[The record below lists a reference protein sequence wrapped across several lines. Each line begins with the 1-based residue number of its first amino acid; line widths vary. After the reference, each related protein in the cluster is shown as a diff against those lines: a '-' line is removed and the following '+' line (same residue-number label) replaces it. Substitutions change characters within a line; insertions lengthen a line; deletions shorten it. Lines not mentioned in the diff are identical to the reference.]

1 MDEVQRGRAAGDLD
15 RVDVRL
21 DEEARLLGRGAG
33 VEVRDGREP
42 DVAPLVRLP
51 EALDLDQA
59 RGLLRPRLEQLGQL
73 RVGVPAVVLDR
84 LDVAE
89 LRQR

>member
-1 MDEVQRGRAAGDLD
+1 VDEVERRRAAGDLD

-21 DEEARLLGRGAG
+21 DEEPGLLGRRPA
-33 VEVRDGREP
+33 VEVRDRREP
-42 DVAPLVRLP
+42 DLSPLVGVA
-51 EALDLDQA
+51 EALDLEEP
-59 RGLLRPRLEQLGQL
+59 RRLGRPRLEQLGQL